1 MKSSPRQP
9 LNAVLSTSLLLAGVL
24 LTQSACQKESASATS
39 ATPEPET
46 TTVPAATSMNSDTTD
61 PIARNVVLDTL
72 DQKVSY
78 GIGRNIGNDISRD
91 TNIDVDAEALI
102 AGLRDSING
111 TESRMSDEE
120 IRAAFGEI
128 RERAQAAQRAEI
140 ANEEERAMKFLTAN
154 GARPEVTTTASGL
167 QYEVLTE
174 GSGAKPTT
182 ADKVKVHYHG
192 TLVDGTVFDSSVQR
206 GQPIEFGVTGVIPGW
221 VEALQLM
228 PQGSKWKLAIPPNLG
243 YGDNGSGM
251 IPGGAA
257 LIFEVELL
265 EVISPAAPAAAE

>member
-1 MKSSPRQP
+1 MKISLRNT
-9 LNAVLSTSLLLAGVL
+9 LNVVLSSSLLLGLV
-24 LTQSACQKESASATS
+24 ACQKAEPAKDMTEPA
-39 ATPEPET
+39 ATPEPAAPATTASTGTVSLET
-46 TTVPAATSMNSDTTD
+46 V
-61 PIARNVVLDTL
+61 

-78 GIGRNIGNDISRD
+78 GIGRNIGMDISSD
-91 TNIDVDAEALI
+91 TNIDVDADALV
-102 AGLRDSING
+102 AGLRDAING
-111 TESRMSDEE
+111 NESLMSDDE
-120 IRAAFGEI
+120 IRTAFGEI
-128 RERAQAAQRAEI
+128 RERAQAAQRAVI
-140 ANEEERAMKFLTAN
+140 AAEEERAMKFLTAN

-167 QYEVLTE
+167 QYEILTE
-174 GSGAKPTT
+174 GSGPKPTT

-206 GQPIEFGVTGVIPGW
+206 GQPIEFGVTGVIRGW

-228 PQGSKWKLAIPPNLG
+228 PQGSKWKLAIPPALG

-265 EVISPAAPAAAE
+265 EVISPEAPAAE